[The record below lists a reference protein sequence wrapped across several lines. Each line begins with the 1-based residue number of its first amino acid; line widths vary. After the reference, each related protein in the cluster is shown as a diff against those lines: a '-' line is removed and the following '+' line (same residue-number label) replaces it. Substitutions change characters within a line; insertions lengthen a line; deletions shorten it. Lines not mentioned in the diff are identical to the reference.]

1 MDPRNWTLHLAP
13 GTCAQAVHIAL
24 CEAGAPVRLARV
36 DFASGQQR
44 SPAYLALNPLGRVPA
59 LVTERGCLVETP
71 ALLAFVAQ
79 AFPEARLGPVDDAHA
94 WARQQ
99 AFHSYLAST
108 VHVAHAHKFR
118 GARWSDDPASWEP
131 MKAKVGSNMR
141 EAFEL
146 IGRDWWQGPWVFGEQ
161 YTVADPY
168 LYTLGEWLE
177 GDGVDTAAFPWLL
190 EHRERMRAR
199 PAVQQARA
207 QLKALVEATA

>member
-1 MDPRNWTLHLAP
+1 MDTDTPWTLYLAP

-24 CEAGAPVRLARV
+24 CEAAVPLRLIKLNLAG
-36 DFASGQQR
+36 GQQHT
-44 SPAYLALNPLGRVPA
+44 PEYLALNPLGRVPA
-59 LVTERGCLVETP
+59 LVTSQGTLVETP

-79 AFPEARLGPVDDAHA
+79 SCPAARLGPVDDAFA
-94 WARQQ
+94 WARVQ
-99 AFHSYLAST
+99 AFNSYLAST
-108 VHVAHAHKFR
+108 VHVAHAHKHR
-118 GARWSDDPASWEP
+118 GVRWSDDPASWEA
-131 MKAKVGSNMR
+131 MKAKVGANMR
-141 EAFEL
+141 EAFAL

-168 LYTLGEWLE
+168 LYTIGEWLE

-207 QLKALVEATA
+207 TLEALA